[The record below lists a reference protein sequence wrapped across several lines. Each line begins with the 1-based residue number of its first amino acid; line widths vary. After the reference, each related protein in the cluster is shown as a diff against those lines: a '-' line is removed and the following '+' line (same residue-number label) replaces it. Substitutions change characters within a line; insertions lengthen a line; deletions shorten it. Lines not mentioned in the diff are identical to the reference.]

1 VRRAAAILITAL
13 AALAGSADAAVDTAP
28 QVTVIGDSVLT
39 AVEWNPEPLA
49 ILKQGVDL
57 RLDVGICRR
66 LTGVSCASEG
76 GPVPTLVD
84 VVGTLGPELGPVV
97 LVEVGY
103 NDDHDTFALNVEQS
117 ITALLHAGVQHIL
130 WANLHG
136 FGSHWG
142 DMNAVLDAAARR
154 HPELTVIDW
163 NDYAG
168 DHWSW
173 FQNDA
178 IHLRYE
184 GAIAMA
190 TLYRRA
196 IDAIVDPVVID
207 GPPLP
212 SARVGRAYAAR
223 FSARGGV
230 GPYQW
235 RMRGPLPKGLSLRPN
250 GTIDGVPKR
259 SGRISIVVSATDST
273 GLAGTRSET
282 LRIAASSRSAS

>member
-1 VRRAAAILITAL
+1 LITAL
-13 AALAGSADAAVDTAP
+13 AALAGNADAAVDTAP

-57 RLDVGICRR
+57 RVDVGICRR